1 MMSRTITALFCFGTW
16 LAGCHASPDRDGPP
30 PRAHELSEEVDITPA
45 VSDSLRLS
53 LDLPR
58 TVRAGAAVPISM
70 RVENTTDRTLDLYLR
85 GRTIAFDLV
94 VTDSAGEIVWRRLEG
109 EVIPAILRIEPLRA
123 GESLNLEAVWD
134 QRTNAGD
141 AVAPGMYT
149 VHGELLTESDP
160 LATPT
165 ERFRIEPN

>member
-1 MMSRTITALFCFGTW
+1 MSRSIGALLCFVSW
-16 LAGCHASPDRDGPP
+16 LAGCHASPDPDSPP
-30 PRAHELSEEVDITPA
+30 PRIHELSEEVDIAPA

-58 TVRAGAAVPISM
+58 TIRAGAAVPISV

-94 VTDSAGEIVWRRLEG
+94 VSDEGGEIVWRRLEG
-109 EVIPAILRIEPLRA
+109 EVIPAILRIEPLPA
-123 GESLNLEAVWD
+123 GESLTLEATWD

-141 AVAPGMYT
+141 PVDPGMYT
-149 VHGELLTESDP
+149 VRGELLTESDP